1 MIYPNVPSPES
12 WKKKSGKQREKTNTS
27 NISTPNTTHLSQIL
41 DI

>member
-12 WKKKSGKQREKTNTS
+12 WKKNRENSEKKQIFL